1 MISFEVPSIPLI
13 LEAKTKSTSEM
24 ALLRE
29 IMRLSAIPLALF
41 TFSFALGGQTSQS
54 ESAQTG
60 TLKVTVFDTIDRIV
74 PNITVVIQGNG
85 VKRTFVSGEQESHEF
100 DLPAGVYTITS
111 EMGYGYYY
119 PFKRAPV
126 SIHSGT
132 TTLINV
138 LAPIRVLMTG
148 TTVGT
153 ESVTQ
158 LAPEPKYET
167 IRIPNSSAPEL
178 TLVVQY
184 DQKREQG
191 MVFEYKDGAR
201 PFSGV
206 IVTYDAL
213 TVIAD
218 VIRIDKETLRI
229 EAMGNAIIEDGKKRN
244 HFQEKRIT
252 FREGKVIVED

>member
-1 MISFEVPSIPLI
+1 MSQSSDMVLIRIMKLFVIPFALLFTASFPLGSQSSQ
-13 LEAKTKSTSEM
+13 STSE
-24 ALLRE
+24 
-29 IMRLSAIPLALF
+29 
-41 TFSFALGGQTSQS
+41 
-54 ESAQTG
+54 QTG
-60 TLKVTVFDTIDRIV
+60 RLKVTVFDTIDRIV

-85 VKRTFVSGEQESHEF
+85 IKRTFVSGEQESHEF
-100 DLPAGVYTITS
+100 DLPVGIYTITS
-111 EMGYGYYY
+111 EKGYGYNY

-126 SIHSGT
+126 RIESGT

-138 LAPIRVLMTG
+138 LAPMRVLVTG

-158 LAPEPKYET
+158 LATEPKYE
-167 IRIPNSSAPEL
+167 IFRAPNLSAPEL

-184 DQKREQG
+184 DQKHERG
-191 MVFEYKDGAR
+191 KIIEYKDGAR

-218 VIRIDKETLRI
+218 VIRVDKETLRI
-229 EAMGNAIIEDGKKRN
+229 EATGNVIIEDGKKRT
-244 HFQEKRIT
+244 HFQDRRIV
-252 FREGKVIVED
+252 FKEGKAINED